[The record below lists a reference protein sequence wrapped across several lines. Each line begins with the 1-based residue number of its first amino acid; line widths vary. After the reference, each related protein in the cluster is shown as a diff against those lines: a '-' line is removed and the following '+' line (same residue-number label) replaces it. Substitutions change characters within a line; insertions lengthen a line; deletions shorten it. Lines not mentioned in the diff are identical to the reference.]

1 MCSGL
6 VVGASGYGR
15 RHCAPYDQ
23 TVHTLSLT
31 CQRGTQINHIS
42 KAFVLENSTIP
53 LWVGGWGLGEGS
65 VG

>member
-1 MCSGL
+1 MAAGIVPHMIRL
-6 VVGASGYGR
+6 F
-15 RHCAPYDQ
+15 
-23 TVHTLSLT
+23 SLT

-42 KAFVLENSTIP
+42 KAFMLENSTIP